1 MEQEGIGLEDDARE
15 LIMDMWD
22 TMRCVLGNSN
32 NVVVAH
38 NYHGLFTTLRD
49 ELSDYEERMRS
60 LGLEVG

>member
-1 MEQEGIGLEDDARE
+1 
-15 LIMDMWD
+15 MDMWD